1 MRNNNSRKVTP
12 TVVERLLSI
21 WLSPGLDLQYH
32 KPEHLGGRG
41 KRVRFSRFQATRG
54 GGGIESLK
62 CHNGTQW

>member
-21 WLSPGLDLQYH
+21 WLSPELDLQYH

-41 KRVRFSRFQATRG
+41 KRVRFSRFQETRWG
-54 GGGIESLK
+54 GYRKFKMS
-62 CHNGTQW
+62 